1 MKGTPQTCAAWFER
15 LIAYRINPG
24 IFFMAVL
31 ILSLNITDAC
41 FTQLIIEHGGWEINP
56 IARAAMATF
65 GDHFWVWKHVVVS
78 LAVIMLISHWP
89 HAHVEGVHCRG
100 CLPVYRRKRLASDT
114 DRLPLRRHLA
124 ASRQ

>member
-1 MKGTPQTCAAWFER
+1 MTGTPQTRAAWFER

-56 IARAAMATF
+56 FARAAMTTF
-65 GDHFWVWKHVVVS
+65 GDNFWVWKHGVVS
-78 LAVIMLISHWP
+78 MAVTMLILHG
-89 HAHVEGVHCRG
+89 HLRTARVCLATAACLFTGVTVWQ
-100 CLPVYRRKRLASDT
+100 LILID
-114 DRLPLRRHLA
+114 HL
-124 ASRQ
+124 SLFL

>member
-1 MKGTPQTCAAWFER
+1 MTGTLQTRAAWFDR

-41 FTQLIIEHGGWEINP
+41 FTQLIIEHGGREINP

-65 GDHFWVWKHVVVS
+65 GENFWVWKHVVVS
-78 LAVIMLISHWP
+78 LAVIMLISHG
-89 HAHVEGVHCRG
+89 HMRTARVCLATAAGLYTGVN
-100 CLPVYRRKRLASDT
+100 VW
-114 DRLPLRRHLA
+114 HLILIDYLYA
-124 ASRQ
+124 II

>member
-1 MKGTPQTCAAWFER
+1 MKGTPQTCSAWFER

-78 LAVIMLISHWP
+78 LAVIMLISHC
-89 HAHVEGVHCRG
+89 HMRTSRVCIATAAGLYTGVN
-100 CLPVYRRKRLASDT
+100 VW
-114 DRLPLRRHLA
+114 HLILIDYLFA
-124 ASRQ
+124 VI